1 MRKNL
6 KRFMTTAIILA
17 LLTGCAGSNAS
28 DAGKTG
34 DAAQA
39 DAADNILTH
48 EEAAE
53 NMEESGS
60 EPLSGTDAAGSS
72 QASSGEAGSG
82 TDASAGAD
90 AKKPEELL
98 GTKFPDFTMKTV
110 DGGTFTLSEALKEKQ
125 VVLIN
130 MFATWCGPCK
140 MEFPEMIRSYEE
152 RKDYVDV
159 FAFSHDHE
167 NGDSEEKLKKF
178 AGTRSRPRSLWTGSG
193 RSVSFRA
200 DAFLT
205 KDRSTASWIHLSEM
219 IIRRARFS
227 QMSPKKWSK

>member
-60 EPLSGTDAAGSS
+60 EPL
-72 QASSGEAGSG
+72 SG

-178 AGTRSRPRSLWTGSG
+178 AEDFKLPFH
-193 RSVSFRA
+193 V
-200 DAFLT
+200 T

>member
-1 MRKNL
+1 
-6 KRFMTTAIILA
+6 
-17 LLTGCAGSNAS
+17 
-28 DAGKTG
+28 
-34 DAAQA
+34 
-39 DAADNILTH
+39 
-48 EEAAE
+48 
-53 NMEESGS
+53 MEESGS

-72 QASSGEAGSG
+72 QASGGEAGSG

-90 AKKPEELL
+90 AKKKPEELL

-159 FAFSHDHE
+159 FAFSH
-167 NGDSEEKLKKF
+167 GKVEK
-178 AGTRSRPRSLWTGSG
+178 
-193 RSVSFRA
+193 
-200 DAFLT
+200 
-205 KDRSTASWIHLSEM
+205 
-219 IIRRARFS
+219 IRRGFQTAFPCRLR
-227 QMSPKKWSK
+227 